1 MLPCQ
6 TDCPH
11 YCQGCHK
18 TCASWRVLQQRQHED
33 QQRKK
38 EYLRRATPDGA
49 LNHIA
54 AGRWT
59 ARGDKGA
66 VRRFFMPKTLCSAG
80 PDVV

>member
-38 EYLRRATPDGA
+38 EYLRRA
-49 LNHIA
+49 NE
-54 AGRWT
+54 
-59 ARGDKGA
+59 
-66 VRRFFMPKTLCSAG
+66 S
-80 PDVV
+80 